1 MGAQHG
7 ACYGERIEL
16 VFGPM
21 HPRHRQ
27 PTRTELQLLLKE
39 NDGLRTEIVRLRHQL
54 TTNQHY
60 AGRLECLLHERME
73 RIDQLVAQVDQ
84 LRLKNKQLDKEAE
97 HLAAIIAAPQLD
109 AA

>member
-1 MGAQHG
+1 MEGAQHG

-27 PTRTELQLLLKE
+27 PTRAELHLLLKD

-54 TTNQHY
+54 TTKEHY
-60 AGRLECLLHERME
+60 AGRLECLLHERLTK
-73 RIDQLVAQVDQ
+73 IDELNGQLEQ
-84 LRLKNKQLDKEAE
+84 LRLKNKQLQ
-97 HLAAIIAAPQLD
+97 LVAAPQRN
-109 AA
+109 AIASQ